1 MKKAGIGLIALG
13 FYCVIFA
20 FNMDVVV
27 GTTYNIGL
35 MNERQNV
42 VFLSGIIFLAG
53 IILFGFGFSAKEESK
68 NFKHFAM
75 ACFLLPI
82 LLLAGVKLVVT
93 AQHLVTSALESAEQN
108 KIKKQAEETERA
120 EKLKAEQREK
130 EWELEMEARQ
140 KAFDNLKPLKD
151 IDFKI
156 TGNSTSEILTNAMEQ
171 HSYEGGGALYAIE
184 HKDVEEFSIAIYTLE
199 GSGGGNHYER
209 YMIGFMN
216 EKIIR
221 PIQIGARAEF
231 SDRAIKT
238 HKMMIEIDGVTLGE
252 NDGYCCPSKPMTK
265 KFEISNNGFREI
277 TAK

>member
-13 FYCVIFA
+13 FYCVLFA

-42 VFLSGIIFLAG
+42 VYLSGVIFLAG
-53 IILFGFGFSAKEESK
+53 IILFGFGFSAKEEAK
-68 NFKHFAM
+68 NLNVFAM
-75 ACFLLPI
+75 ACFLSPV
-82 LLLAGVKLVVT
+82 LLLVGIKVV
-93 AQHLVTSALESAEQN
+93 ASVQESIKKENIRKQNATDAEKYKKEVQAEQAKEQAD
-108 KIKKQAEETERA
+108 KIDAE
-120 EKLKAEQREK
+120 L
-130 EWELEMEARQ
+130 RQ

-171 HSYEGGGALYAIE
+171 HSYEGGGSLYRIE
-184 HKDVEEFSIAIYTLE
+184 HKDVKEFSIAIYTLE

-216 EKIIR
+216 GKIIR
-221 PIQIGARAEF
+221 PIQIGGRAGF

-238 HKMMIEIDGVTLGE
+238 NKMIIEIDGVTVGE

-265 KFEISNNGFREI
+265 NFEISENGFSEI
-277 TAK
+277 TEKQ